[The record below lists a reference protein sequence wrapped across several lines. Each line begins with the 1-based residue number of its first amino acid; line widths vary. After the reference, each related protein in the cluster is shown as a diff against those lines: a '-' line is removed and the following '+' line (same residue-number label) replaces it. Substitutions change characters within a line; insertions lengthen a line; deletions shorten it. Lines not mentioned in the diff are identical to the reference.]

1 MGYDFPS
8 FSGYPPAR
16 VSRCRAS
23 PAHSL
28 RLCAPPYAE
37 AKGAY
42 GVPPSWNVRG
52 LGGCTGGEGLDSIL
66 MISCDDVE
74 DWGLEMG
81 LWQMNVLSV
90 GELDRKS

>member
-1 MGYDFPS
+1 MFLPS
-8 FSGYPPAR
+8 LGTY
-16 VSRCRAS
+16 
-23 PAHSL
+23 
-28 RLCAPPYAE
+28 
-37 AKGAY
+37 
-42 GVPPSWNVRG
+42 RG
-52 LGGCTGGEGLDSIL
+52 LARECTGGGGLDSIL